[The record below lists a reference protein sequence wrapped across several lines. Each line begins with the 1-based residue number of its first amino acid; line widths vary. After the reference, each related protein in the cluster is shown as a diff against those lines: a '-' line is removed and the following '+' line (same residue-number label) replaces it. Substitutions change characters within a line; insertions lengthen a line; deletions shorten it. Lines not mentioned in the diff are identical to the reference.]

1 MPDEDDEVVAVPG
14 MVAPIQ
20 SAQTADESESAEPDS
35 PEPTD
40 NKAKNEITPELAAK
54 VLRKN
59 RQNLVRK
66 VADGKTLSPREQE
79 YLNAI
84 ARGEET
90 TAEPTFA
97 KNQVALANALGVER
111 KTIQRWVK
119 EEGAPEARP
128 NGQYHIGEWRSW
140 ATANHKK
147 LGDDT
152 PSQATLK
159 ARNLLLLNR
168 KLEHH
173 LKVLQGEYVP
183 TKDVERTGAELGTQ
197 IRKVVTTLHL
207 LAPSL
212 VRCTSVDECEQIL
225 CDKEDEIIEALYSV
239 SQTIEVMAK
248 PKAGEVDA
256 SEFESATGE
265 DEKDEEDDE

>member
-1 MPDEDDEVVAVPG
+1 MPDDDEVVAVPG
-14 MVAPIQ
+14 M
-20 SAQTADESESAEPDS
+20 ADSGEATPDASTSYGAEIPLPDK
-35 PEPTD
+35 P
-40 NKAKNEITPELAAK
+40 KNEITPELAAK

-90 TAEPTFA
+90 AADPTFA
-97 KNQVALANALGVER
+97 RNQVALANALGVER
-111 KTIQRWVK
+111 KTVQRWLK
-119 EEGAPEARP
+119 EEGIPEARS
-128 NGQYHIGEWRSW
+128 NGQYHIGEWRAW

-159 ARNLLLLNR
+159 ARNLLLLNK

-173 LKVLQGEYVP
+173 LRVLQGEFVP
-183 TKDVERTGAELGTQ
+183 TKDVEQLGAELGTQ
-197 IRKVVTTLHL
+197 IRKVITTIHL

-212 VRCTSVDECEQIL
+212 IRCTTVDECEQIL
-225 CDKEDEIIEALYSV
+225 CDKEDEIIESLYSV
-239 SQTIEVMAK
+239 SQTIEIMAK
-248 PKAGEVDA
+248 PKAGDVDA
-256 SEFESATGE
+256 SEFETAT
-265 DEKDEEDDE
+265 EDDEEADAEDE